1 MSAWKLAYLL
11 LLFGTPAWAGEIAAL
26 EYAVGQVLE
35 QEGALFVEYDIGDSG
50 KVSVLFGANEP
61 EWRMRNTVKALQSH
75 PDIAARLFWSRTDA
89 EFCAI
94 R

>member
-1 MSAWKLAYLL
+1 MLIGKPALALL
-11 LLFGTPAWAGEIAAL
+11 LLSAPAWAGKAAEL
-26 EYAVGQVLE
+26 EYAVNQILE
-35 QEGALFVEYDIGDSG
+35 REGALFVEYDIAENG
-50 KVSVLFGANEP
+50 KVTVLFGANEP

-75 PDIAARLFWSRTDA
+75 PDIATRLFWNRTDS

>member
-1 MSAWKLAYLL
+1 MPARTLALVL
-11 LLFGTPAWAGEIAAL
+11 LLFCAPAWAGKTAEL
-26 EYAVGQVLE
+26 EQAVGQILE
-35 QEGALFVEYDIGDSG
+35 REGALFVDYEIAENGQI
-50 KVSVLFGANEP
+50 SVLFGANEP

-75 PDIAARLFWSRTDA
+75 PDIAGRLFWSRLDT